1 MKKLALLTL
10 SSFLILGACRH
21 SNDTVKDVNDSA
33 HKKNNPNA
41 HLGHVTYTKLK
52 LPTKNKSCTTL

>member
-10 SSFLILGACRH
+10 SSFLVLGACSH
-21 SNDTVKDVNDSA
+21 NNNITKDVNKSA

-41 HLGHVTYTKLK
+41 H
-52 LPTKNKSCTTL
+52 KSKGNSDRVESKKMKKH